1 MNYSRN
7 CATAKNIVSYKL
19 RTEHSSS
26 VFAHL
31 KLKNV
36 SAKVFSEYEVR
47 KKKESEAKISK
58 RSLKYC
64 ITLLQ

>member
-1 MNYSRN
+1 MNYSLN
-7 CATAKNIVSYKL
+7 CAIVKNIKTTVIYKL

-36 SAKVFSEYEVR
+36 SAKVSPEYE
-47 KKKESEAKISK
+47 
-58 RSLKYC
+58 
-64 ITLLQ
+64 TL

>member
-47 KKKESEAKISK
+47 KKMKVKQKSAREA
-58 RSLKYC
+58 
-64 ITLLQ
+64 